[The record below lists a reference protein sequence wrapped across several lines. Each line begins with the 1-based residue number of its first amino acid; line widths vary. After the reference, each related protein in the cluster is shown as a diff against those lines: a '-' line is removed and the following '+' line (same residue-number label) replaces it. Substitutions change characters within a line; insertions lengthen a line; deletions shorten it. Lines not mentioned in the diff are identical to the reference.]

1 MDPDLPGW
9 LAQLA
14 GVAEVALR
22 TEALWVEAPAL
33 DVQAMARAMAAR
45 GIRLAAITAIPQSPE
60 GETTIL
66 YHYMAP
72 ALSINV
78 RTRTRNNRL
87 PSIAALARPA
97 GWSEREIRDL
107 FGVEFDGHPNPV
119 PLLRP
124 AGFAP
129 GMLRAAMCGPAAA
142 VLSPTARTTP

>member
-9 LAQLA
+9 LAALP
-14 GVAEVALR
+14 GVAAVAQR
-22 TEALWVEAPAL
+22 AQALWVEAPAL
-33 DVQAMARAMAAR
+33 DPPAMARAMAER
-45 GIRLAAITAIPQSPE
+45 GIRLAAITAIPQSPD

-66 YHYMAP
+66 YHYVTP

-78 RTRTRNNRL
+78 RTRTRNNHL

-97 GWSEREIRDL
+97 SWSEREIRDL

-124 AGFAP
+124 AGFAA
-129 GMLRAAMCGPAAA
+129 GMLRAAMCGPTAP
-142 VLSPTARTTP
+142 VQSPTARTTP